1 MSYKPIHA
9 WKRKDKLPSK
19 DPQKIIY
26 GKQLQDEF
34 DAIAD
39 GVGSLENQLDQI
51 QGGPDKIP
59 DVVEEAPND
68 GVIYGRANK
77 TWVPVQ
83 GENCAPFSE
92 ARYGVGRYGIDLYNL
107 SSEGGGSAGG
117 SCSWDEI
124 SDKPSTYPPSSHTHS
139 TSQVT
144 GLDSRLDGID
154 DSIGGLEGA
163 VGSLATQLAFGGSY
177 DAGTGLVI
185 KGNLSQFEPNSPL
198 PLHTDVPNTFVIVA
212 KAGDNPIHLD
222 EGDWLVAGDLDW
234 VPINYGTAG
243 AVEWENIQNK
253 PQIDNYQYWQ
263 YKVDGFSTTNVGS
276 TQCIDFQAGSNISIE
291 KDGYGIKISA
301 EGGASNSELVDGD
314 AYIRLE
320 DGSWVASP
328 SMTFEGDLT
337 VNGNITIDGGQIV
350 DPEGNPSGGPST
362 HVGPDAPD
370 PAVEGQ
376 LWLNTDDGY
385 LYVYYNNAGNPTWM
399 AVEREGG
406 SGGGGGDGGGGFA
419 LGSILIKNNNAF
431 VDSAPIT
438 SDALT
443 FGTGDFSVEF
453 WFRGTG
459 ERANIL
465 NPASKSGAGTWGLF
479 LNGGNI
485 QWNNQYNAANL
496 LTADAGE
503 LINGL
508 WHHIYIVRASGT
520 TNMFWD
526 GSANALASASDS
538 NNYSQQI
545 TLRTGKGNVTQDV
558 AFEIADL
565 RIVKGGRAYSSYDSR
580 VVPSGPLDLNVHSGE
595 VALLLN
601 GNASDGGFVDASG
614 YDYTFTP
621 SGDVQI
627 TTDSPYGARQPWR
640 YGYPDIEA
648 TEQGGDN
655 DADLS

>member
-1 MSYKPIHA
+1 VSTQIQIRRDTTANWESVNPV
-9 WKRKDKLPSK
+9 L
-19 DPQKIIY
+19 
-26 GKQLQDEF
+26 
-34 DAIAD
+34 AD
-39 GVGSLENQLDQI
+39 GEIGYDI
-51 QGGPDKIP
+51 T
-59 DVVEEAPND
+59 
-68 GVIYGRANK
+68 ANK
-77 TWVPVQ
+77 
-83 GENCAPFSE
+83 FK
-92 ARYGVGRYGIDLYNL
+92 VGNG
-107 SSEGGGSAGG
+107 
-117 SCSWDEI
+117 
-124 SDKPSTYPPSSHTHS
+124 T
-139 TSQVT
+139 
-144 GLDSRLDGID
+144 
-154 DSIGGLEGA
+154 
-163 VGSLATQLAFGGSY
+163 
-177 DAGTGLVI
+177 DAWR
-185 KGNLSQFEPNSPL
+185 
-198 PLHTDVPNTFVIVA
+198 D
-212 KAGDNPIHLD
+212 
-222 EGDWLVAGDLDW
+222 
-234 VPINYGTAG
+234 
-243 AVEWENIQNK
+243 
-253 PQIDNYQYWQ
+253 
-263 YKVDGFSTTNVGS
+263 
-276 TQCIDFQAGSNISIE
+276 IE
-291 KDGYGIKISA
+291 YS
-301 EGGASNSELVDGD
+301 GASGSELVNGS

-406 SGGGGGDGGGGFA
+406 SGGGGGDGGGGDDPT
-419 LGSILIKNNNAF
+419 LGSILIKNMSAF
-431 VDSAPIT
+431 INSEPTDG
-438 SDALT
+438 DALT

-453 WFRGTG
+453 WYRGTG
-459 ERANIL
+459 QRASIA
-465 NPASKSGAGTWGLF
+465 NPALQNGEGTWGLF
-479 LNGGNI
+479 FNGGNI
-485 QWNNQYNAANL
+485 QWNDQYAKKNL

-503 LINGL
+503 LGDGL
-508 WHHIYIVRASGT
+508 WHHIYVVRASGT
-520 TNMFWD
+520 TSMFWD
-526 GSANALASASDS
+526 GSQIAKASAPDS
-538 NNYSQQI
+538 SNYNKGI
-545 TLRTGKGNVTQDV
+545 ILRKGNGNVTQDA

-565 RIVKGGRAYSSYDSR
+565 RIVKGGRAYNSYGSTS
-580 VVPSGPLDLNVHSGE
+580 VPSGPLDLNVHSGE